1 MIRQMVKI
9 GLVVLILGVVTVDW
23 AQSSDEEKI
32 AAQAEKKRQMIKA
45 AKKKLDNTTWQ
56 IELTQMTTGK
66 KKVKTEDTLRFIN
79 GRIESE
85 QLVSEGFS
93 ASNFT
98 VRIKREDTVIWETMQ
113 SSEEQGLA
121 FWRGE
126 IKEGIMRGVLSRH
139 LDEKTIKDYTFV
151 SEKKEIILIPE
162 EGKKEKVVP
171 VVVEEIE
178 KPEEAPA
185 AEVIKE
191 TLEEEPAEV
200 KTEQVKEEEEEPGGE
215 KAVEEKKEKKWPW
228 QR

>member
-93 ASNFT
+93 VSNFT

-151 SEKKEIILIPE
+151 SEKKEIILISE